1 MKTFW
6 YIALLVSTIIF
17 GVCFNAIADKINIF
31 IGVGLSMLPLTLC
44 VLCLYLINDK
54 NDKD

>member
-17 GVCFNAIADKINIF
+17 GVCFNAIADKISIF
-31 IGVGLSMLPLTLC
+31 IGVGLSLLPFTLC
-44 VLCLYLINDK
+44 VLCIYLIK
-54 NDKD
+54 EKE